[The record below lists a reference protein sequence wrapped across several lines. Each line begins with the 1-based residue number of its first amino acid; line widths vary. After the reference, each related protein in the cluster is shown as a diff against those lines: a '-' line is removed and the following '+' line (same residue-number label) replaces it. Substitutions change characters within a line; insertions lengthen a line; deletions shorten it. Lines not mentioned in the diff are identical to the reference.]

1 MDLTPEELRAL
12 HDVAVRAIDQ
22 AYEVLAGAARRSA
35 MDRRER
41 ERTPAPA
48 PELAERHGAP
58 KLAYTVKEASA
69 ALGISKTTLYRIRMM
84 SEGELATLRVAGRR
98 LIEAAAIERVLA
110 A

>member
-69 ALGISKTTLYRIRMM
+69 ALGISKTTLYRMM